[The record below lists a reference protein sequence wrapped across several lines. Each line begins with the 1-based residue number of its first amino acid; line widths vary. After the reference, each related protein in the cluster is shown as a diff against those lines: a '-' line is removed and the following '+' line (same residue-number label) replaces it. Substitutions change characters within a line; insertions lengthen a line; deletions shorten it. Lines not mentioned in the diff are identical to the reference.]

1 MKWYGENKMKE
12 LCICEEIFRLNGKND
27 QNQLSSSS
35 SSDYN
40 FDDSEYFS
48 DIELGESV
56 SNLSTWSLGWV
67 LSSYWRNIE
76 KIFQSETLVYNI
88 WAIIYGPYLR

>member
-1 MKWYGENKMKE
+1 MKE
-12 LCICEEIFRLNGKND
+12 ICICEEIFRLNGKND

-56 SNLSTWSLGWV
+56 SDLSTWSLGWV
-67 LSSYWRNIE
+67 LRSNSKNTKKIE
-76 KIFQSETLVYNI
+76 RITFENFIK
-88 WAIIYGPYLR
+88 AINYDS